1 MIAGIGTDLITVE
14 RMERIWQRH
23 GERLAAHILSPEE
36 QHEFASGQ
44 RGVHEPARW
53 LAKRWAAKEAFGK
66 AAGTGMRAPVK
77 WSAITVVHDALGR
90 PSFTFAPFLKAW
102 LHRQGIDRTHL
113 SISDEHDIACAFVVI
128 ERNDSNNAVA

>member
-23 GERLAAHILSPEE
+23 GQRLATHILSADE
-36 QHEFASGQ
+36 QREFHAQSQ
-44 RGVHEPARW
+44 SVHEPARW

-77 WSAITVVHDALGR
+77 WSAISVVHDELGR
-90 PSFTFAPFLKAW
+90 PSFEFAPFLKAW

-113 SISDEHDIACAFVVI
+113 SISDERDIACAFVVV
-128 ERNDSNNAVA
+128 ERNDAIHDVA